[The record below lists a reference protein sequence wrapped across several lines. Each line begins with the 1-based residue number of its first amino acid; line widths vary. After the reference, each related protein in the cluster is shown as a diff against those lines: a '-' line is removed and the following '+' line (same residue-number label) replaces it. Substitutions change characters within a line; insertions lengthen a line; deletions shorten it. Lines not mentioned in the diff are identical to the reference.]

1 MADRKVYQIKMDKDN
16 KYAELDKWFKGTLLP
31 EVKKRGI
38 DPFMFIGFADANT
51 SMRPLGMFWG
61 NNLGDYLMT
70 IAEACEMLSR
80 MYTKADSFDV
90 LEGVKAVLE
99 IRDKTQKTK
108 IPCTEQEVYAKL
120 DSIIDKFGDVAEDSE
135 EVKNA

>member
-31 EVKKRGI
+31 EIKKRGI
-38 DPFMFIGFADANT
+38 DPFMFIGFADADT

-61 NNLGDYLMT
+61 NNLGDYLMS
-70 IAEACEMLSR
+70 IAESCEMLAR
-80 MYTKADSFDV
+80 MYSKANPLDV

-99 IRDKTQKTK
+99 IRDKTQKTG
-108 IPCTEQEVYAKL
+108 IPCSEKEVYEKL
-120 DSIIDKFGDVAEDSE
+120 DSIIDRFGDVASDSM
-135 EVKNA
+135 EVKND